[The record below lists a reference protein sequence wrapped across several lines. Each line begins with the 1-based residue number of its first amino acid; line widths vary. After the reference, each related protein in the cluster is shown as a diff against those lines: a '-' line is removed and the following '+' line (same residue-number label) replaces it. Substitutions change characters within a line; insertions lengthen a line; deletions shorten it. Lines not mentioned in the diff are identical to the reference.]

1 MKKVLKTF
9 LIILLVFLIFCTTIM
24 FIIGNYMYEYT
35 ISTSIDKTELLSNV
49 SNRGNEEYPTEQE
62 IYSNWIQDN
71 SEEIDIIAND
81 GVNLHGYEIKN
92 IDSNVWCII
101 VHGYGSNALEMG
113 EYSQRFFKMN
123 CNVLNIDLRGCGK
136 SESNYIGMGWQDRLD
151 VVSWVEYINKK
162 YEKSEIILF
171 GVSMGAATIML
182 ATGEMLPQNVKC
194 AIEDCGYSSVEDEF
208 SYQLKKMFKLSTFP
222 LLNIASLVT
231 KVKAGYFFEDVSVTN
246 QLKNSK
252 TPTLFIHGSE
262 DTFVPYYMLE
272 LNYNIAG
279 CEKEK
284 LTIDGA
290 EHIQSSKVKPEV
302 YWSKVKEF
310 SNKYLDEKLK

>member
-35 ISTSIDKTELLSNV
+35 ISTSTDKTELLSNV

-123 CNVLNIDLRGCGK
+123 CNILNIDLRGCGK

-151 VVSWVEYINKK
+151 VVSWVEYISKK

-272 LNYNIAG
+272 LNYNVAG